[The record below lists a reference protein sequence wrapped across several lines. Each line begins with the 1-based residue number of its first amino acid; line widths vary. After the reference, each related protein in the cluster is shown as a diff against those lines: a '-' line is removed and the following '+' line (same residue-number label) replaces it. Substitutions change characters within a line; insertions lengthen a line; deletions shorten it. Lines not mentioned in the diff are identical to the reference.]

1 MCIGYFQL
9 LFSLLNINEFQA
21 IQQSALYVI
30 ATATRNQECVND
42 IAAIGVIVFLL
53 LTLYTL
59 PSEQVTILTTLTALA
74 SSGTVVKDILTR
86 GKNKFP
92 HGVSTSL

>member
-86 GKNKFP
+86 GN
-92 HGVSTSL
+92 GTVTSLVV